1 MSIWGNHPMDP
12 RPPESDTAHMT
23 VLDLRY
29 SLQAGP
35 SNRRFAR
42 DRSPSMDRM
51 DKLEQLRDR
60 IQSGSYEVDPQAV
73 ASAMVANPTWRHALG
88 LEQEGGGRQC
98 S

>member
-29 SLQAGP
+29 SHRAEQTP
-35 SNRRFAR
+35 RRFAR

-51 DKLEQLRDR
+51 EKLEQLRDR
-60 IQSGSYEVDPQAV
+60 IQSGSYEVDAQAV
-73 ASAMVANPTWRHALG
+73 ASAIVANPSWRHALG
-88 LEQEGGGRQC
+88 LEQQDRGHQC

>member
-1 MSIWGNHPMDP
+1 MSKWGSNPMDP

-29 SLQAGP
+29 SLQARP

-60 IQSGSYEVDPQAV
+60 IQSGSYEVDPKAV
-73 ASAMVANPTWRHALG
+73 ASAMFANPGWRNALG
-88 LEQEGGGRQC
+88 LAQEDGRRQC

>member
-1 MSIWGNHPMDP
+1 VSFWGNHPMDP

-29 SLQAGP
+29 SQQAETTH
-35 SNRRFAR
+35 RRFAR
-42 DRSPSMDRM
+42 DRSASMDRM

-60 IQSGSYEVDPQAV
+60 IQSGSYEVDPRAV
-73 ASAMVANPTWRHALG
+73 ASAIVANPSWRHVLG
-88 LEQEGGGRQC
+88 LAPEHGGRQC